1 MAKVRRTSI
10 EANRIVDYFAC
21 VLGASAGGK
30 AKAGTV
36 TDGTVTAGMVTAGT
50 VLEGAKLV
58 IDSKALSN
66 SCATNSKMIVHSSMC
81 PVRASLKSLDR

>member
-1 MAKVRRTSI
+1 M
-10 EANRIVDYFAC
+10 DYFAC
-21 VLGASAGGK
+21 VLVESADGK

-36 TDGTVTAGMVTAGT
+36 TAGTMTAGTVTAGTVTAGT
-50 VLEGAKLV
+50 VFEGAKLV